1 MKRYSQAHKEAVV
14 KKFAQSHLS
23 LREFALQEGIGLS
36 TLHHWKKTFLPEHQ
50 RESAMSNATLNP
62 DQWSSEQKFAV
73 VLETA
78 SFSEHELS
86 EYCREKGLYPEQVIQ
101 WKTSCMQANQTPAQ
115 QQKQLAK
122 ERKQDQKEIRT
133 LKKEL
138 KRKEAA
144 LAETAALL
152 VLRKKFNA
160 YYGINEED

>member
-1 MKRYSQAHKEAVV
+1 MDRYSNEHKQAMVLKWSE
-14 KKFAQSHLS
+14 SHLS
-23 LREFALQEGIGLS
+23 MREFARKEAINLS
-36 TLHHWKKTFLPEHQ
+36 TFYTWKSKFLPEYQ
-50 RESAMSNATLNP
+50 SESSMPNSSLNP
-62 DQWSSEQKFAV
+62 ERWSSEQKFSV

-78 SFSEHELS
+78 TLSENELS
-86 EYCREKGLYPEQVIQ
+86 EYCREKGLFPDQVKA
-101 WKTSCMQANQTPAQ
+101 WKTSCMQANQTQAQ

-122 ERKQDQKEIRT
+122 ERKADQKQIQG

-160 YYGINEED
+160 YYGVNEED

>member
-1 MKRYSQAHKEAVV
+1 MKRYSQEYKEALV
-14 KKFAQSHLS
+14 KKFAQSDLS
-23 LREFALQEGIGLS
+23 IRQFAQSEAINLS
-36 TLHHWKKTFLPEHQ
+36 TFYNWKKTFLPDYQHEP
-50 RESAMSNATLNP
+50 AMSNPSQNP
-62 DQWSSEQKFAV
+62 DAWSSEQKFSV

-78 SFSEHELS
+78 ALSESELS
-86 EYCREKGLYPEQVIQ
+86 EYCREKGLFPEQVTQ
-101 WKTSCMQANQTPAQ
+101 WKNSCLQANQTQAQ

-122 ERKQDQKEIRT
+122 ERKADQKEIRI

-160 YYGINEED
+160 YYGIDEED